1 MILSEIYQMHD
12 RLCAVVLDPES
23 GTLTPIRV
31 VNLDTKEL
39 TPQFFSD
46 ARAGFPDAKP
56 FRPYNP
62 NSLNWLII
70 EKYGLLVASINN
82 LGGFIVF
89 ESPDM
94 IPLTKSLFSK
104 KARLNYERFFPQRNT
119 RSPCIRS
126 TTGAGLRSQRLKR
139 RVLKSQSIMA
149 SVASRLAATKSI
161 RRTRAM
167 RISLCMALV
176 IIWTNSQEYKC
187 RSSRKKH
194 RSAATERSNMN
205 YVRSIP

>member
-94 IPLTKSLFSK
+94 IPLARSLFSK
-104 KARLNYERFFPQRNT
+104 KARLNYERRFPARET
-119 RSPCIRS
+119 RDRRVSAQQLRRRLRPWSDSESACTCRTPSRASRS
-126 TTGAGLRSQRLKR
+126 LTQKKMATNQRL
-139 RVLKSQSIMA
+139 
-149 SVASRLAATKSI
+149 
-161 RRTRAM
+161 
-167 RISLCMALV
+167 LV
-176 IIWTNSQEYKC
+176 VE
-187 RSSRKKH
+187 
-194 RSAATERSNMN
+194 
-205 YVRSIP
+205 

>member
-23 GTLTPIRV
+23 ETLTPIRV

-82 LGGFIVF
+82 RGGFIVF
-89 ESPDM
+89 E
-94 IPLTKSLFSK
+94 I
-104 KARLNYERFFPQRNT
+104 
-119 RSPCIRS
+119 
-126 TTGAGLRSQRLKR
+126 
-139 RVLKSQSIMA
+139 VLK
-149 SVASRLAATKSI
+149 
-161 RRTRAM
+161 
-167 RISLCMALV
+167 
-176 IIWTNSQEYKC
+176 E
-187 RSSRKKH
+187 H
-194 RSAATERSNMN
+194 
-205 YVRSIP
+205 

>member
-23 GTLTPIRV
+23 GTITPIRV

-94 IPLTKSLFSK
+94 IPLARSLFSK
-104 KARLNYERFFPQRNT
+104 KARLNYERRFPARETCKRFQCPDSSWRY
-119 RSPCIRS
+119 SSLPCRGFQEHS
-126 TTGAGLRSQRLKR
+126 GSLRWFEWLFLLQKDPH
-139 RVLKSQSIMA
+139 I
-149 SVASRLAATKSI
+149 
-161 RRTRAM
+161 
-167 RISLCMALV
+167 
-176 IIWTNSQEYKC
+176 
-187 RSSRKKH
+187 
-194 RSAATERSNMN
+194 
-205 YVRSIP
+205 

>member
-89 ESPDM
+89 ESHDM
-94 IPLTKSLFSK
+94 IPAARSLFSK
-104 KARLNYERFFPQRNT
+104 KARLNYERRFPARETWQ
-119 RSPCIRS
+119 SPCIRL
-126 TTGAGLRSQRLKR
+126 TTGAGLRSQRLKM
-139 RVLKSQSIMA
+139 RVSKSQPTMA
-149 SVASRLAATKSI
+149 SAASRLAATKSI
-161 RRTRAM
+161 RRVRAVH
-167 RISLCMALV
+167 ISLCMALV
-176 IIWTNSQEYKC
+176 IIWTNSQEYER
-187 RSSRKKH
+187 RSSR
-194 RSAATERSNMN
+194 AAAQ
-205 YVRSIP
+205 

>member
-23 GTLTPIRV
+23 GTITPIRV

-94 IPLTKSLFSK
+94 IPLARSLFSK
-104 KARLNYERFFPQRNT
+104 KARLNYENPYQ
-119 RSPCIRS
+119 
-126 TTGAGLRSQRLKR
+126 
-139 RVLKSQSIMA
+139 
-149 SVASRLAATKSI
+149 
-161 RRTRAM
+161 
-167 RISLCMALV
+167 
-176 IIWTNSQEYKC
+176 
-187 RSSRKKH
+187 
-194 RSAATERSNMN
+194 
-205 YVRSIP
+205 

>member
-23 GTLTPIRV
+23 ETITPIRV

-104 KARLNYERFFPQRNT
+104 KARLNYERRFSPRET
-119 RSPCIRS
+119 RD
-126 TTGAGLRSQRLKR
+126 R
-139 RVLKSQSIMA
+139 RVSAQQLG
-149 SVASRLAATKSI
+149 
-161 RRTRAM
+161 RA
-167 RISLCMALV
+167 
-176 IIWTNSQEYKC
+176 
-187 RSSRKKH
+187 
-194 RSAATERSNMN
+194 
-205 YVRSIP
+205 

>member
-104 KARLNYERFFPQRNT
+104 KARLNYERRFSPRGT
-119 RSPCIRS
+119 RD
-126 TTGAGLRSQRLKR
+126 R
-139 RVLKSQSIMA
+139 RVSAQQLG
-149 SVASRLAATKSI
+149 
-161 RRTRAM
+161 RA
-167 RISLCMALV
+167 
-176 IIWTNSQEYKC
+176 
-187 RSSRKKH
+187 
-194 RSAATERSNMN
+194 
-205 YVRSIP
+205 